1 MKDGGNLD
9 DVMPEPIHDTVVA
22 VDDLADSFV
31 AELRHDASR
40 ARVVLESLHSG
51 DDAFD
56 DEIGVVRRVTG
67 HMRAYR
73 LDVLDRLRRPDDLGH
88 LRSRRFASAWAMP
101 CPASSSAN
109 PRSVFAKST
118 RRSMASSSVASAG
131 SFSITSRTFCLAL
144 PADIGASLAAP
155 SSTVR
160 ITQSNDDRRGQ
171 TANAANGSALSGR
184 RWRVRL

>member
-31 AELRHDASR
+31 AKLRHDASR

-67 HMRAYR
+67 YMRAYR
-73 LDVLDRLRRPDDLGH
+73 LDVLDRLRRPDDPGSPEKSALRLSVVDSLPSVQFRQPPLGLCQEHQAFDGVLQRGIGWQLLDRLEDPLFSAARH
-88 LRSRRFASAWAMP
+88 LPPPWPFSG
-101 CPASSSAN
+101 
-109 PRSVFAKST
+109 T
-118 RRSMASSSVASAG
+118 DL
-131 SFSITSRTFCLAL
+131 SITELHGDCRGL
-144 PADIGASLAAP
+144 GAHAVL
-155 SSTVR
+155 VL
-160 ITQSNDDRRGQ
+160 RG
-171 TANAANGSALSGR
+171 
-184 RWRVRL
+184 